1 VKQYYVYILAS
12 KRNGTLYTGVTNNLP
27 KRVFEHK
34 NDVIRGFTEKYSVH
48 NLVWYERYD
57 DICSA
62 IAREKRLKK
71 WKRRWKIDLI
81 EKVNPSWED
90 LYCDLIC

>member
-12 KRNGTLYTGVTNNLP
+12 KKNGTLYIGLTSNLL

-34 NDVIRGFTEKYSVH
+34 NGHVEGSTQKYNVH
-48 NLVWYERYD
+48 QLVYYEQYA
-57 DICSA
+57 DIYSA
-62 IAREKRLKK
+62 IAREKRMKK
-71 WKRRWKIDLI
+71 WKREWKIQLI
-81 EKVNPSWED
+81 EKVNPDWED